1 MDAQD
6 HGLPDRV
13 GPQGLI
19 NRVEFVRLLEQAL
32 HRLGYSG
39 VAEHLEKDSPHACAN
54 DCNTIRSG
62 VQQQGADGPTRTP
75 PSASHTPP
83 P

>member
-39 VAEHLEKDSPHACAN
+39 VAEHLEKDSVGG
-54 DCNTIRSG
+54 S
-62 VQQQGADGPTRTP
+62 
-75 PSASHTPP
+75 SASAERLHTISIAMRPHTAS
-83 P
+83 